1 MKPTTDIV
9 EELRLYNRWRRGDE
23 AITAPDPTALGKLLD
38 DAADRIEH
46 LFASGIHTCH
56 ADCQRP
62 MCVLRRERDKAHADL
77 SALRVRVAD
86 LEQDLT
92 VLNSQYDDKVVATAK
107 LGQRAAEL
115 EATIAELTTDGNA
128 ATLAANLAKASKR
141 NAELVEQLN
150 AYGKYAHDTT
160 LEDQNAELA
169 AALRMAVNELQR
181 VTVVT
186 DGHPSVSYNLMY
198 NLRQVLGRAES
209 ATPAVVQESL
219 TTESATPGL
228 RTGDPMADPVMGG
241 LPRYDGWKLST
252 PDRHPDTERLDWLE
266 AESPEVFRMEKEWC
280 VSPDDGDSFGHSLR
294 AAIDAARK
302 QEASK

>member
-107 LGQRAAEL
+107 LGQRNAEL
-115 EATIAELTTDGNA
+115 DEKAERYRLTTLRQDATIAEL
-128 ATLAANLAKASKR
+128 
-141 NAELVEQLN
+141 V
-150 AYGKYAHDTT
+150 
-160 LEDQNAELA
+160 